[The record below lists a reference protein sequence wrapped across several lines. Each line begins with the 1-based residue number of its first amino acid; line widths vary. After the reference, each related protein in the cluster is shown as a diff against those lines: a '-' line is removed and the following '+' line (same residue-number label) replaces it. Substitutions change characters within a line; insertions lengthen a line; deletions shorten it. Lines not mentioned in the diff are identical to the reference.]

1 MLPQLD
7 TAMMHQRG
15 PFLAPPT
22 ENEREAQAMLTHR
35 RMVARARRKEA
46 VTTLWAQLTRLWHV
60 AALRT

>member
-1 MLPQLD
+1 
-7 TAMMHQRG
+7 MMHHRG

-46 VTTLWAQLTRLWHV
+46 VMTLWAQLTRLWRV
-60 AALRT
+60 AVPRT